1 MRRHLFSFVAVA
13 CSLAICEAAA
23 AQTPPP
29 LDRIVGAD
37 VLGRPLVIT
46 ALTGISVG
54 ALAAAAGVPM
64 GLEATG
70 PATVQ
75 PWRVNAS
82 GQTVRAVLDAIVAAD
97 PRYEWRA
104 DNGVVV
110 FRPVWAWTDMT
121 DVLLRGVGSIKLE
134 DVQANDV
141 MRIVARLFGE
151 TLFPGNGPGDPKHFS
166 VDLPPGSVIEALD
179 GIVRAHG
186 TMAWAFEPTTPTP
199 LAPGS
204 VSSPYTVSL
213 IGGRVG
219 AAFGVG
225 VSANAAPPTSVDVD
239 VDPSR
244 PAPFTEPILDR
255 IVRTKRNGQ
264 PLILES
270 IFGVSELAEA
280 AGVTMGIE
288 LLPATEPRALSG
300 GIQVTGMSLR
310 DALSAFTAADSRYEW
325 RDMDGVVVIR
335 PIAAWFDS
343 AHPLSREVT
352 GLAGQRDDLR
362 GDPRRAV
369 AIGSG
374 GEERSIGR
382 SAARRPARVRHV
394 AARHAARPPERDRE
408 TSRKVVLG
416 VGGKQRPR
424 HTVLQRAAPHAD
436 VPRRRLR
443 KGLRLSV
450 ADPLSAEFHKRS
462 THGKRRRA
470 ITHHVARAV

>member
-13 CSLAICEAAA
+13 CSLAMCEAAA

-54 ALAAAAGVPM
+54 ALAAAARVPM

-75 PWRVNAS
+75 PWRVDAS

-121 DVLLRGVGSIKLE
+121 DVLLRGVGSIKLD
-134 DVQANDV
+134 DVQASDV

-151 TLFPGNGPGDPKHFS
+151 TLFPGSGPGDPKRFS
-166 VDLPPGSVIEALD
+166 VNLPPGSVIEALD

-352 GLAGQRDDLR
+352 GVRLDSATISEVIRVEQSLLDPEVRNGPSVDPLLDARRVSVTLPHGTQLDLLNAIARSHGRLCWVLEENNDRDTQFF
-362 GDPRRAV
+362 GGRRHMLTFRV
-369 AIGSG
+369 GGSG
-374 GEERSIGR
+374 
-382 SAARRPARVRHV
+382 
-394 AARHAARPPERDRE
+394 
-408 TSRKVVLG
+408 
-416 VGGKQRPR
+416 
-424 HTVLQRAAPHAD
+424 
-436 VPRRRLR
+436 
-443 KGLRLSV
+443 KGF
-450 ADPLSAEFHKRS
+450 AFP
-462 THGKRRRA
+462 
-470 ITHHVARAV
+470 